1 MKDNA
6 LYLMDILNRIER
18 IERALINKDEQYF
31 MEDEILQD
39 AIIRNFEVI
48 GEAIKHLSPHITEQ
62 SPHTRWKD
70 FAGFRDVLIH
80 QYDIIRLDIV
90 WQAIQI
96 EIPLL
101 KQAVI
106 LLLDSN

>member
-6 LYLMDILNRIER
+6 LYLMDILNRIKR
-18 IERALINKDEQYF
+18 IERALVNKDEQYF
-31 MEDEILQD
+31 MGD

-90 WQAIQI
+90 WQAIQV